1 MQIHRPQNAFT
12 LVELMVV
19 IVIIGITTSII
30 VAEMGGTLE
39 DALLRSNARTLVDVC
54 DTASNRAIASGQ
66 AQILRIDQKTGRFSV
81 EARPTNADEETPAPI
96 ASGAL
101 DTRIELDIRD
111 TQREGESE
119 PDDDASESPALE
131 ALTFRA
137 DGTTDAR
144 EFLLRDRAG
153 GELLL
158 RINPATSRARIVEL
172 SQP

>member
-54 DTASNRAIASGQ
+54 DAASNRAVASGQ
-66 AQILRIDQKTGRFSV
+66 AQVLRIDQKTGRFSV
-81 EARPTNADEETPAPI
+81 EARPTSADEELPAPT
-96 ASGAL
+96 ASGSL
-101 DTRIELDIRD
+101 DTRVELDIRD
-111 TQREGESE
+111 LQPEGESDPE
-119 PDDDASESPALE
+119 DDASEAPAPE
-131 ALTFRA
+131 TLTFRA

-158 RINPATSRARIVEL
+158 RINPATSRVRIVEL
-172 SQP
+172 GSP